1 MISIV
6 NNTFAAVISV
16 TFVLN
21 SLSGQLSDQ
30 SFKFFGIENMKSILL
45 IKSFLIILLSLV
57 LCRLCFAQQF
67 VFSPFERRADLN
79 DDQIRLVNQLPD
91 NRLVIL
97 TESSTNL
104 YNVGSVKN
112 IPLDTVNFLPIN
124 DYNNNHF
131 SYVDDK
137 WVWIKNQRT
146 LSVLN
151 IAAERYESSPGKLLQ
166 GLGFSEKPK
175 NIFLDERKN
184 IWLVSVND
192 ELYCYDRSSKK
203 VSLALPGVKVQHA
216 KDLLNS
222 ITTWGEQFFLVY
234 NSGLVRC
241 FARTTFKELYS
252 FNITEQKLTPS
263 TVTAVVT
270 SGQFIYISAND
281 NGGGGSLIKFD
292 TRSRLRSA
300 LISNHKQRINHLSL
314 DKQGGIWVAGTEG
327 YWYFEPGANS
337 GSFFSGILLNDGQQ
351 VHSGISNVFCDNQDG
366 TWMST
371 NKGLYYYNPHRFSFS
386 GFNTSFFKFKGT
398 DDLKVFCFEELS
410 DRLLIGTLNGIY
422 TEEVDH
428 ENQSK
433 IRLLV
438 PGLKCHALFR
448 SKSGVIWIGAEDG
461 LYAMRANGSV
471 TKMLDVFVYTI
482 IEPVPGTLVIGTSN
496 HGLLQF
502 EEASQSATTL
512 FAHSLLP
519 DIRQVISWNRYWV
532 GFCNNG
538 LFFIDPSKQVLKYA
552 NEDRRYMAADLPPD
566 VRVLVCLFADKEG
579 LLWLGTYGGLYV
591 WDPVK
596 AHMYRLGTYEGLVNN
611 SVKAIIQ
618 DAEHSIWVTTSKGIS
633 RIEKKRSGAGYKFT
647 IHNYNENDGV
657 SKHAFVGRAG
667 YLSKD
672 NQLYFG
678 NLDGLNYL
686 THYKQPGA
694 PKIPVVIFNLK
705 LFGRPVEE
713 NVLYDGK
720 VLLKAPLSQTRQ
732 ITLNH
737 HQNFISIQFSGL
749 NYINPEKTYFRYQL
763 SGVDKQWR
771 EEIPGQHLG
780 EAIYTN
786 LPPGEYRFS
795 VMASFDGHHW
805 PVAAK
810 ELIISIQPPVWA
822 TVYAKILYTV
832 LLAAVLYWLVKSYNA
847 RQRKIRLQQQ
857 AEAIEREKSRFLTNI
872 SHDLRTPL
880 TLIITPLRSLIQK
893 VSDSEVKDHLRRIE
907 SNADLLLDTVNQ
919 LLEFKK
925 IDESGELL
933 HASYV
938 DDLSFLSEIALNY
951 GQLAAE
957 KQIDFEVSVA
967 DTAGVWLDKKKV
979 IRIVMNLLSNAFK
992 FTPDGGSIVLKAFME
1007 GTDELIITVA
1017 DTGIGIPAFEKEAV
1031 FDRFYKAQ
1039 NQDEAHT
1046 GSGIGLYLVKKYAEL
1061 HDGYAAIY
1069 EDELYSTIFKVA
1081 LNVGRLEQKVTEPG
1095 PDTKK
1100 SILIVED
1107 NASFL
1112 QFLEAELAVYY
1123 TVFTANNGKKGLQL
1137 AIEKQPDLIITD
1149 MMMPE
1154 MNGIDLCLSIR
1165 GNINISHTP
1174 IIMLTAR
1181 TSDGAQYEG
1190 YEAGA
1195 DAYLVKPFDMDMLK
1209 LRIRKLMQMFLERQ
1223 KLFGTGKVAKSDTI
1237 ATNPLDKDLLERAV
1251 NCVSRNLANTEY
1263 TVEKFSAD
1271 MHMDRTGLYRKLMA
1285 LTGQSPRDFIRT
1297 IRLNRAAELL
1307 SSPNAIVS
1315 QVAEEVGFSSVS
1327 YFSKSF
1333 QEKFGVSPSQY
1344 SQ

>member
-1 MISIV
+1 
-6 NNTFAAVISV
+6 
-16 TFVLN
+16 
-21 SLSGQLSDQ
+21 
-30 SFKFFGIENMKSILL
+30 MKLILL
-45 IKSFLIILLSLV
+45 IKSFLIIILSLV
-57 LCRLCFAQQF
+57 LCRHGFAQQF

-79 DDQIRLVNQLPD
+79 EDQIRFVSQLPD
-91 NRLVIL
+91 NRLIIL

-112 IPLDTVNFLPIN
+112 IPLDTVNFLPVN
-124 DYNNNHF
+124 DYTNNHF
-131 SYVDDK
+131 CYVDDQ
-137 WVWIKNQRT
+137 WVWIKNQRS
-146 LSVLN
+146 LSVIN
-151 IAAERYESSPGKLLQ
+151 IASEKYENSPGKLLQ

-175 NIFLDERKN
+175 NIFLDEQKN
-184 IWLVSVND
+184 IWLISVKD
-192 ELYCYDRSSKK
+192 DLYCYDRSSKK
-203 VSLALPGVKVQHA
+203 VSLALPGVEIRRSNDVINEVA
-216 KDLLNS
+216 S
-222 ITTWGEQFFLVY
+222 WGEQVFLIY
-234 NSGLVRC
+234 RSGLVRC
-241 FARTTFKELYS
+241 FARATFKELYS
-252 FNITEQKLTPS
+252 ININQQKDIPS
-263 TVTAVVT
+263 VVNFAMT
-270 SGQFIYISAND
+270 SGQFLFIATD
-281 NGGGGSLIKFD
+281 DHGGGCSLIKFD
-292 TRSRLRSA
+292 TQTRRQTA
-300 LISNHKQRINHLSL
+300 LISNHKQRLNHLGF
-314 DKQGGIWVAGTEG
+314 DKRGGLWVTGIDG
-327 YWYFEPGANS
+327 YWYFQKNTDS
-337 GSFFSGILLNDGQQ
+337 GSFFSGILLNDGQRL
-351 VHSGISNVFCDNQDG
+351 HSGISNVFCDNQEG
-366 TWMST
+366 IWMST
-371 NKGLYYYNPHRFSFS
+371 NKGLYYYNPYRFSFS
-386 GFNTSFFKFKGT
+386 GFNSSFFQFKGT
-398 DDLKVFCFEELS
+398 DDLKVFCFEALS
-410 DRLLIGTLNGIY
+410 DKLLIGTLNGIY
-422 TEEVDH
+422 TEEIDQ
-428 ENQSK
+428 ENQSQ

-438 PGLKCHALFR
+438 PGLRCHTLFK

-461 LYAMRANGSV
+461 LYSMRPDGSV
-471 TKMLDVFVYTI
+471 SKTLDVYAYTI

-496 HGLLQF
+496 HGLLQL
-502 EEASQSATTL
+502 EEASKRVSTL

-519 DIRQVISWNRYWV
+519 DIRQVVSWNRHWV
-532 GFCNNG
+532 GFCSNG
-538 LFFIDPSKQVLKYA
+538 LFFVDPIKRKVQYA
-552 NEDRRYMAADLPPD
+552 YENRRHMAANLPPD

-596 AHMYRLGTYEGLVNN
+596 AHMYRLSTSEGLVNN

-618 DAEHSIWVTTSKGIS
+618 DADRSIWVTTSKGIS

-647 IHNYNENDGV
+647 IRNYNENDGV
-657 SKHAFVGRAG
+657 SKHAFVGRAS
-667 YLSKD
+667 YLSKN

-678 NLDGLNYL
+678 NLDGFNYL
-686 THYKQPGA
+686 KHSVEPGT

-720 VLLKAPLSQTRQ
+720 VVLKAPLSGTTH

-771 EEIPGQHLG
+771 EELPGKHLG

-786 LPPGEYRFS
+786 LPPGEYKFS

-805 PVAAK
+805 PVPAR
-810 ELIISIQPPVWA
+810 EMIISIQPPVWA
-822 TVYAKILYTV
+822 TVYAKIFYT
-832 LLAAVLYWLVKSYNA
+832 LLLIAVFYWLVKSYNA
-847 RQRKIRLQQQ
+847 RQQKIRSQEQ

-880 TLIITPLRSLIQK
+880 TLIITPLRSLIPK
-893 VSDSEVKDHLRRIE
+893 ISDNEVKDSLRRIE

-938 DDLSFLSEIALNY
+938 GDLSFLSEIALNY

-957 KQIDFEVSVA
+957 KQIDFKVSVA

-1017 DTGIGIPAFEKEAV
+1017 DTGVGIPASEKEAI
-1031 FDRFYKAQ
+1031 FDRFYKAG
-1039 NQDEAHT
+1039 NQDEANT

-1061 HDGYAAIY
+1061 HDGYVAVY
-1069 EDELYSTIFKVA
+1069 DNELYATVFKVV
-1081 LNVGRLEQKVTEPG
+1081 LNVGRLEQKATEPG
-1095 PDTKK
+1095 LDTKK

-1107 NASFL
+1107 NTSFL
-1112 QFLEAELAVYY
+1112 EFLEAELATCY
-1123 TVFTANNGKKGLQL
+1123 TVFTANNGKKGLEL
-1137 AIEKQPDLIITD
+1137 AIDKQPDLIITD
-1149 MMMPE
+1149 MMMPG
-1154 MNGIDLCLSIR
+1154 MSGIDLCLSIR
-1165 GNINISHTP
+1165 SNINISHTP

-1181 TSDGAQYEG
+1181 TSDEAQYEG

-1209 LRIRKLMQMFLERQ
+1209 LRIRKLMQMFLDRQ
-1223 KLFGTGKVAKSDTI
+1223 KLFSTGKSVQSATLT
-1237 ATNPLDKDLLERAV
+1237 TNPLDKDLLERAV
-1251 NCVSRNLANTEY
+1251 NCVTQNLSNTAY
-1263 TVEKFSAD
+1263 TVEKFSAG

-1297 IRLNRAAELL
+1297 IRLNRAVELL
-1307 SSPNAIVS
+1307 SHPDAIVS

-1344 SQ
+1344 GQ

>member
-1 MISIV
+1 
-6 NNTFAAVISV
+6 
-16 TFVLN
+16 
-21 SLSGQLSDQ
+21 
-30 SFKFFGIENMKSILL
+30 MKSILL
-45 IKSFLIILLSLV
+45 IKSFLIIILSLV
-57 LCRLCFAQQF
+57 LCRPGFTQQF
-67 VFSPFERRADLN
+67 VFSSFERSADLN
-79 DDQIRLVNQLPD
+79 EDQIRLVNQLPD

-112 IPLDTVNFLPIN
+112 IPLDTVNFLPVN
-124 DYNNNHF
+124 DYTSNHF
-131 SYVDDK
+131 CYVDDQ

-146 LSVLN
+146 LSVIN
-151 IAAERYESSPGKLLQ
+151 IAAEKYESSPGKLLQ

-175 NIFLDERKN
+175 NIFLDEQKN
-184 IWLVSVND
+184 IWLISVKD
-192 ELYCYDRSSKK
+192 DLYCYDRNSRK
-203 VSLALPGVKVQHA
+203 VSLVLPGIKVQHS
-216 KDLLNS
+216 KDLVNS
-222 ITTWGEQFFLVY
+222 IASWGEQVFLVY
-234 NSGLVRC
+234 NSGMVKC
-241 FARTTFKELYS
+241 FTRATGRELYS
-252 FNITEQKLTPS
+252 VNINEQKSTPS
-263 TVTAVVT
+263 TVNVVVT
-270 SGQFIYISAND
+270 SGQFLYITTND
-281 NGGGGSLIKFD
+281 YGGGGSLIKFD
-292 TRSRLRSA
+292 ALNRQQSA
-300 LISNHKQRINHLSL
+300 LINNHKQRINYLSF
-314 DKQGGIWVAGTEG
+314 DKRGGIWVAGAEG
-327 YWYFEPGANS
+327 YWYFEPDTDS

-351 VHSGISNVFCDNQDG
+351 VHSGISNVFCDNQEG

-386 GFNTSFFKFKGT
+386 GFNTSFFKFRGT

-410 DRLLIGTLNGIY
+410 GRLLIGTLNGIY
-422 TEEVDH
+422 TEETDQ
-428 ENQSK
+428 ENKPK

-438 PGLKCHALFR
+438 PGLKCHTLFR
-448 SKSGVIWIGAEDG
+448 SKSGIVWIGAEDG
-461 LYAMRANGSV
+461 LYAMRSGGSV
-471 TKMLDVFVYTI
+471 TKVLDVYAYTI
-482 IEPVPGTLVIGTSN
+482 MEPVPGTLVMGTSD
-496 HGLLQF
+496 HGLLQL
-502 EEASQSATTL
+502 EEASQRVTTL

-552 NEDRRYMAADLPPD
+552 NEDRRYMAANLPPD
-566 VRVLVCLFADKEG
+566 VRVMVCLFADKEG

-596 AHMYRLGTYEGLVNN
+596 AHMYRLGTSEGLVNN

-618 DAEHSIWVTTSKGIS
+618 DADHSIWVTTSKGIS
-633 RIEKKRSGAGYKFT
+633 RIEKKRSGSDYKFT

-657 SKHAFVGRAG
+657 SKHAFVGRAS
-667 YLSKD
+667 YLSKN

-686 THYKQPGA
+686 KHSIQPGTL
-694 PKIPVVIFNLK
+694 PVPVMIFNFK

-713 NVLYDGK
+713 NALYDGK
-720 VLLKAPLSQTRQ
+720 VLLKAPLSQTGYIR
-732 ITLNH
+732 LNH
-737 HQNFISIQFSGL
+737 RQNFINIQFSGL

-771 EEIPGQHLG
+771 EEMPGQHFG

-786 LPPGEYRFS
+786 LPPGEYKFS

-805 PVAAK
+805 PVAAR
-810 ELIISIQPPVWA
+810 ELVISIQPPLWA
-822 TVYAKILYTV
+822 TIYAKILYT
-832 LLAAVLYWLVKSYNA
+832 LLLGALLYGLVKIYNA
-847 RQRKIRLQQQ
+847 RQKKIRLQQQ

-893 VSDSEVKDHLRRIE
+893 MPDNEVKDNLRRIE

-933 HASYV
+933 HAAYV
-938 DDLSFLSEIALNY
+938 GDLSFLSEIALNY

-957 KQIDFEVSVA
+957 KQIDFKVSIA
-967 DTAGVWLDKKKV
+967 DTEGVWLDKKKV

-992 FTPDGGSIVLKAFME
+992 FTPDGGSIALKAFME

-1017 DTGIGIPAFEKEAV
+1017 DTGIGIPASEKEAI
-1031 FDRFYKAQ
+1031 FDRFYKAR
-1039 NQDEAHT
+1039 NQDEANT

-1061 HDGYAAIY
+1061 HDGSVAVYDNEVYA
-1069 EDELYSTIFKVA
+1069 TVFKVV
-1081 LNVGRLEQKVTEPG
+1081 LNVGRLEQKVNEPG
-1095 PDTKK
+1095 SGTKK

-1107 NASFL
+1107 NTSFL
-1112 QFLEAELAVYY
+1112 EFLEAELATYY
-1123 TVFTANNGKKGLQL
+1123 TVFTANNGKKGLEL
-1137 AIEKQPDLIITD
+1137 AVDKQPDLIITD

-1154 MNGIDLCLSIR
+1154 MNGIELCASIR
-1165 GNINISHTP
+1165 GDINISHTP

-1181 TSDGAQYEG
+1181 TSDEAQYEG

-1209 LRIRKLMQMFLERQ
+1209 LRIRKLMQMFLDRQ
-1223 KLFGTGKVAKSDTI
+1223 KLFSTGKEVKSDTI
-1237 ATNPLDKDLLERAV
+1237 TTNPLDKDLLERAM
-1251 NCVSRNLANTEY
+1251 NCVNRNLDNTEY
-1263 TVEKFSAD
+1263 TVEKFSAE

-1307 SSPNAIVS
+1307 SRPNAIVS
-1315 QVAEEVGFSSVS
+1315 QVAEEVGFNSVS

-1344 SQ
+1344 GQ

>member
-1 MISIV
+1 
-6 NNTFAAVISV
+6 
-16 TFVLN
+16 
-21 SLSGQLSDQ
+21 
-30 SFKFFGIENMKSILL
+30 MKSILL
-45 IKSFLIILLSLV
+45 IKSFLIIILSLV
-57 LCRLCFAQQF
+57 LCRPGFTQQF
-67 VFSPFERRADLN
+67 VFSSFERSADLN
-79 DDQIRLVNQLPD
+79 EDQIRLVNQLPD

-112 IPLDTVNFLPIN
+112 IPLDTVNFLPVN
-124 DYNNNHF
+124 DYTSNHF
-131 SYVDDK
+131 CYVDDQ

-146 LSVLN
+146 LSVIN
-151 IAAERYESSPGKLLQ
+151 IAAEKYESSPGKLLQ

-175 NIFLDERKN
+175 NIFLDEQKN
-184 IWLVSVND
+184 IWLISVKD
-192 ELYCYDRSSKK
+192 DLYCYDRNSRK
-203 VSLALPGVKVQHA
+203 VSLVLPGIKVQHS
-216 KDLLNS
+216 KDLVNS
-222 ITTWGEQFFLVY
+222 IASWGEQVFLVY
-234 NSGLVRC
+234 NSGMVKC
-241 FARTTFKELYS
+241 FTRATGRELYS
-252 FNITEQKLTPS
+252 VNINEQKSTPS
-263 TVTAVVT
+263 TVNVVVT
-270 SGQFIYISAND
+270 SGQFLYITTND
-281 NGGGGSLIKFD
+281 YGGGGSLIKFD
-292 TRSRLRSA
+292 ALNRQQSA
-300 LISNHKQRINHLSL
+300 LINDHKQRINYLSF
-314 DKQGGIWVAGTEG
+314 DKRGGIWVAGAEG
-327 YWYFEPGANS
+327 YWYFEPDTDS

-351 VHSGISNVFCDNQDG
+351 VHSGISNVFCDNQEG

-386 GFNTSFFKFKGT
+386 GFNTSFFKFRGT

-410 DRLLIGTLNGIY
+410 GRLLIGTLNGIY
-422 TEEVDH
+422 TEETDQ

-438 PGLKCHALFR
+438 PGLKCHTLFR
-448 SKSGVIWIGAEDG
+448 SKSGIVWIGAEDG
-461 LYAMRANGSV
+461 LYAMRSGGSV
-471 TKMLDVFVYTI
+471 TKVLDVYAYTI
-482 IEPVPGTLVIGTSN
+482 MEPVPGTLVMGTSD
-496 HGLLQF
+496 HGLLQL
-502 EEASQSATTL
+502 EEASQRVTTL

-552 NEDRRYMAADLPPD
+552 NEDRRYMAANLPPD
-566 VRVLVCLFADKEG
+566 VRVMVCLFADKEG

-596 AHMYRLGTYEGLVNN
+596 AHMYRLGTSEGLVNN

-618 DAEHSIWVTTSKGIS
+618 DADHSIWVTTSKGIS
-633 RIEKKRSGAGYKFT
+633 RIEKKRSGSDYKFT

-657 SKHAFVGRAG
+657 SKHAFVGRAS
-667 YLSKD
+667 YLSKN

-686 THYKQPGA
+686 KHSIQPGTL
-694 PKIPVVIFNLK
+694 PVPVMIFNFK

-713 NVLYDGK
+713 NALYDGK
-720 VLLKAPLSQTRQ
+720 VLLKAPLSQTGYIR
-732 ITLNH
+732 LNH
-737 HQNFISIQFSGL
+737 RQNFINIQFSGL

-771 EEIPGQHLG
+771 EEMPGQHFG

-786 LPPGEYRFS
+786 LPPGEYKFS

-805 PVAAK
+805 PVAAR
-810 ELIISIQPPVWA
+810 ELVISIQPPLWA
-822 TVYAKILYTV
+822 TIYAKILYT
-832 LLAAVLYWLVKSYNA
+832 LLLGALLYGLVKSYNA
-847 RQRKIRLQQQ
+847 RQKKIRLQQQ

-893 VSDSEVKDHLRRIE
+893 MPDNEVKDNLRRIE

-933 HASYV
+933 HAAYV
-938 DDLSFLSEIALNY
+938 GDLSFLSEIALNY
-951 GQLAAE
+951 GQWAAE
-957 KQIDFEVSVA
+957 KQIDFKVSIA
-967 DTAGVWLDKKKV
+967 DTEGVWLDKKKV

-992 FTPDGGSIVLKAFME
+992 FTPDGGSIALKAFME

-1017 DTGIGIPAFEKEAV
+1017 DTGIGIPASEKEAI
-1031 FDRFYKAQ
+1031 FDRFYKAR
-1039 NQDEAHT
+1039 NQDEANT

-1061 HDGYAAIY
+1061 HDGYVAID
-1069 EDELYSTIFKVA
+1069 ENELYSTVFKVA
-1081 LNVGRLEQKVTEPG
+1081 LNVGRLEQKVNEPG
-1095 PDTKK
+1095 SDAKK
-1100 SILIVED
+1100 SILIIED
-1107 NASFL
+1107 NSSFL
-1112 QFLEAELAVYY
+1112 SFLEAELSSSY
-1123 TVFTANNGKKGLQL
+1123 TVFTANNGKKGLEL
-1137 AIEKQPDLIITD
+1137 AVDKQPDLIITD

-1154 MNGIDLCLSIR
+1154 MNGIELCASIR
-1165 GNINISHTP
+1165 GDINISHTP

-1181 TSDGAQYEG
+1181 TSDEAQYEG

-1209 LRIRKLMQMFLERQ
+1209 LRIRKLMQMFLDRQ
-1223 KLFGTGKVAKSDTI
+1223 KLFSTGKEVKSDTI
-1237 ATNPLDKDLLERAV
+1237 TTNPLDKDLLERAM
-1251 NCVSRNLANTEY
+1251 NCVNRNLDNTEY
-1263 TVEKFSAD
+1263 TVEKFSAE

-1307 SSPNAIVS
+1307 SRPNAIVS
-1315 QVAEEVGFSSVS
+1315 QVAEEVGFNSVS

-1344 SQ
+1344 GQ